1 MMPMPIENPLHALFL
16 ELIAIDAISGNEKAV
31 ADYIIQFLT
40 DLGLKP
46 YTDDSAV
53 VTGCNTGNVICKVQG
68 GGDFVLL
75 CHMDTARP
83 TKNVQPVFLED
94 RITSNGSTVLGVDDR
109 AGMSAL
115 LFALKKAVTSNIPVR
130 PFTLV
135 FTTCEETTLLGS
147 QSLVLDPDI
156 KSGFVFDSYLPTG
169 SFVNESC
176 GAVTLS
182 ISIHGKA
189 SHSGIAPEKGINAIQ
204 IATEALSKFPFG
216 RINADTTANIGMI
229 KGGTA
234 TNVVPDKV
242 ELEGEIRSKDP
253 VIVER
258 EAAAIRRIFE
268 EAADIYGGEAKVD
281 IRWDFKP
288 YHISPQD
295 AEYQRLQEVMTRL
308 GLEAKPCASW
318 GGSDANSLNAKGI
331 KTINLGTGA
340 QNPHSNEEFILLADL
355 ENSARIALELIR
367 K

>member
-1 MMPMPIENPLHALFL
+1 MQKDSSLLDYFL
-16 ELIAIDAISGNEKAV
+16 ELIVIDSVSENEKPV
-31 ADYIIQFLT
+31 ADYIIRFLT

-46 YTDDSAV
+46 YTDDSIAI
-53 VTGCNTGNVICKVQG
+53 TGSNTGNVICKVNG
-68 GGDFVLL
+68 GGDFILL

-83 TKNVQPVFLED
+83 TKNVKPIFLED
-94 RITSNGSTVLGVDDR
+94 RITSDGSTVLGVDDR
-109 AGMSAL
+109 AGMAAL
-115 LFALKKAVTSNIPVR
+115 LFALKKAITENIPVR
-130 PFTLV
+130 PCTLV

-147 QSLVLDPDI
+147 QSLKLDPDI

-176 GAVTLS
+176 GAVTLY
-182 ISIHGKA
+182 ITVHGKA

-216 RINADTTANIGMI
+216 RINADTTANIGI
-229 KGGTA
+229 IRGGTA

-242 ELEGEIRSKDP
+242 EMEGEIRSKDP
-253 VIVER
+253 VIVEK
-258 EAAAIRRIFE
+258 EAATIKRIFE
-268 EAADIYGGEAKVD
+268 ETAALYGGKADVD

-295 AEYQRLQEVMTRL
+295 EEYKRLQEVMSRL
-308 GLEAKPCASW
+308 NLEAKPSASW

-340 QNPHSNEEFILLADL
+340 QNPHSNDEFILLVDL
-355 ENSARIALELIR
+355 ENSFRIALELM
-367 K
+367 KK